1 MKTTMNGIVYDTTKA
16 KYIDGYTVK
25 SSFSERFEIMEYLYR
40 TPTGE
45 YFTGRF
51 GGACTDC
58 AEGVLTP
65 LSADELKIWCETHM
79 KPQDIARLVPEL
91 KQAPVTHNGIQITLN
106 ITPESIAQLLTLAAS
121 YAPALCSAFG
131 EVVRKG
137 VYSGD

>member
-1 MKTTMNGIVYDTTKA
+1 MKTTMNGIDYDTTKA

-25 SSFSERFEIMEYLYR
+25 SSFSERFEVMEYLYR

-51 GGACTDC
+51 GGACTDY

-65 LSADELKIWCETHM
+65 LSADELRIWCETHM

-91 KQAPVTHNGIQITLN
+91 QQVPATQNGIQITLN

-121 YAPALCSAFG
+121 YAPSLCGTFREIVSQ
-131 EVVRKG
+131 
-137 VYSGD
+137 SINSCH